1 MGAEKV
7 VLVCT
12 VSDSL
17 CLCLKILNKMHKS
30 IQEKKIHYS
39 GYIMTKGMGDIHEKY
54 ICSSAYCVH
63 AGFL

>member
-30 IQEKKIHYS
+30 IQEKK
-39 GYIMTKGMGDIHEKY
+39 KY
-54 ICSSAYCVH
+54 IIL
-63 AGFL
+63 GI